1 MEEKKIDNRIIE
13 VKKQINYAE
22 EKLIDSR
29 KKLRGIEELED
40 NFSHLNKNLNICIE
54 LLNTSVK
61 NKNVNKKIDYMN
73 ESNIVGYM
81 KTSSTLYEEKELAEK
96 EINKL
101 NDEIDKLTDEI
112 KEIYKENEENEEKEE
127 NKE

>member
-1 MEEKKIDNRIIE
+1 MEEKKADNRIIK

-22 EKLIDSR
+22 EKLTNSK
-29 KKLRGIEELED
+29 KKLKGIEELED
-40 NFSHLNKNLNICIE
+40 NFSHLNKNLNICVE
-54 LLNTSVK
+54 LLNSSVK

-81 KTSSTLYEEKELAEK
+81 KTSSSLYDEKEQTEK
-96 EINKL
+96 EIVKL

-112 KEIYKENEENEEKEE
+112 KEIYKENEEIEEEKE
-127 NKE
+127 